1 MDKTWSRAILI
12 FCMFDQSSMS
22 WCSSPRHF
30 QKPQLKQQFF
40 QLLFASPIVC
50 QKNFQRNKFPYW
62 SSVVTW
68 TFWVSLV
75 LYTGSK
81 HTKWSQSGIA
91 ITLLIQGNTRRILQS
106 KFFRSVFWYIVF
118 DERRNI
124 VRSFAK
130 EPLEISL
137 LRSCEKFCH
146 MKFFWYLGRLQT
158 WNLCNINQSAP
169 ATR

>member
-30 QKPQLKQQFF
+30 QNPQLKQQLF
-40 QLLFASPIVC
+40 QVLFAGPIFLS
-50 QKNFQRNKFPYW
+50 KNFHRNKLPFW

-81 HTKWSQSGIA
+81 DTKWGHFGIA
-91 ITLLIQGNTRRILQS
+91 ITLLLQGNTRHTLQS
-106 KFFRSVFWYIVF
+106 KVFWSVFWYIVF
-118 DERRNI
+118 DGRTNI

-146 MKFFWYLGRLQT
+146 MKFFLVPRSSTILKFV
-158 WNLCNINQSAP
+158 
-169 ATR
+169 